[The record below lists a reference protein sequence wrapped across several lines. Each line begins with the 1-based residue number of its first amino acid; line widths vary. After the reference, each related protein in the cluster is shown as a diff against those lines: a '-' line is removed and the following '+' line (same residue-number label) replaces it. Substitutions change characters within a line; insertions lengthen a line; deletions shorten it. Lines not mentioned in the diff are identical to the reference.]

1 MRLQLS
7 LLLSERRLSG
17 EELRSQLL
25 LGTTSPRSPSPSLL
39 QADQP
44 NCLSALTASPTQSYV
59 LSPSNVSDV
68 LRMVTF
74 SRALGSTAQGRAG
87 GEAGVLSESGAH
99 GANTAEP
106 QAVGSLRTTA
116 PVGAVLVQPWF

>member
-17 EELRSQLL
+17 EEFRSQLL

-59 LSPSNVSDV
+59 LSPPKVSDV
-68 LRMVTF
+68 PWTVTF
-74 SRALGSTAQGRAG
+74 PRALGPPAQGRAG
-87 GEAGVLSESGAH
+87 GEAGVLSENGAH

-106 QAVGSLRTTA
+106 RAVGSLRTTA
-116 PVGAVLVQPWF
+116 SVSAVLVQPWF